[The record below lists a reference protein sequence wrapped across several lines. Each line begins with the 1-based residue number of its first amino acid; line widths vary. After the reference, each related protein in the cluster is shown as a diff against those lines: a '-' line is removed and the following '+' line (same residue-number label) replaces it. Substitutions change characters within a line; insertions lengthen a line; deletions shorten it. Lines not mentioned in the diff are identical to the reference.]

1 MKVQKTLAKCIEYL
15 ELFQS
20 HNFEIAAQYNNRKD
34 WWEVK
39 MQIREK
45 SRKSSYLDVPFI
57 EMYDSLD
64 KAKLWVEKY
73 LSNNFNLE
81 CYEE

>member
-1 MKVQKTLAKCIEYL
+1 MKAQKTLAKCIEYL

-20 HNFEIAAQYNNRKD
+20 HDFEIAAQYNNRKD

-45 SRKSSYLDVPFI
+45 SRKGSYLDIPFT

-64 KAKLWVEKY
+64 KAKLWVKNY
-73 LSNNFNLE
+73 LSNNFYLE
-81 CYEE
+81 YYEE